1 MRVSPYFLALTFLMG
16 CGPETSKDSSSTEPV
31 KTQATVSTADNSP
44 EALLNEGRRAAQS
57 LRHTDRALAAFD
69 KLIETYSTSPT
80 IEFRRL
86 ALQAGLEKTALLLA
100 FTPPHTGLAAN
111 TAQKVL
117 QDSEGVS
124 DTETI
129 RIAAYAYKIRA
140 LSQRTPVE
148 TNEIENILKQGLT
161 LASRIQQ
168 NNKPAFSEISPFYA
182 ELLFRDGMQ
191 KASRFSPAAAMDSIA
206 QLTEKIIPGDNDSIS
221 RRYIADGR
229 MLRGML
235 LVAQKPPNFIEAAA
249 DYRAVRSLAD
259 GASMPELQEA
269 GLLARVKLAEIAPHL
284 GVQQVRDAEKDLT
297 ALVKDRSATNNMG
310 IRKATAQ
317 AMVQLA
323 DFALNEQPPVPTKAI
338 AHLIGLER
346 YANEQMTE
354 EMRYYWAI
362 SLTKRAKIL
371 HTYFPDDRL
380 TAIDLYNRAE
390 QWLPMSK
397 DSAARDRLVAQAA
410 MDYAETLMALAP
422 PRRAEALNVLN
433 RAQTMFRRLRNP
445 NLDPLFAQLN
455 ALRTRIEAT
464 PNPS

>member
-1 MRVSPYFLALTFLMG
+1 PKSNCLYGRHLHRRDRQLLVMSL
-16 CGPETSKDSSSTEPV
+16 EP
-31 KTQATVSTADNSP
+31 
-44 EALLNEGRRAAQS
+44 
-57 LRHTDRALAAFD
+57 
-69 KLIETYSTSPT
+69 
-80 IEFRRL
+80 
-86 ALQAGLEKTALLLA
+86 
-100 FTPPHTGLAAN
+100 
-111 TAQKVL
+111 
-117 QDSEGVS
+117 
-124 DTETI
+124 
-129 RIAAYAYKIRA
+129 
-140 LSQRTPVE
+140 
-148 TNEIENILKQGLT
+148 
-161 LASRIQQ
+161 
-168 NNKPAFSEISPFYA
+168 
-182 ELLFRDGMQ
+182 
-191 KASRFSPAAAMDSIA
+191 
-206 QLTEKIIPGDNDSIS
+206 S

-259 GASMPELQEA
+259 GASIPELQEA